1 MPAIILVS
9 LDFKKINRSVNLEVN
24 VEIRKIY
31 PNTND
36 LINAYNGNVKFND
49 NSSEDIKSLIP
60 GTFTKVGVANGYLNV
75 YAIKYGDVKTYVGY
89 IVI

>member
-1 MPAIILVS
+1 M
-9 LDFKKINRSVNLEVN
+9 
-24 VEIRKIY
+24 EIRRIY
-31 PNTND
+31 LNTND
-36 LINAYNGNVKFND
+36 LLNAYNGNVKFND
-49 NSSEDIKSLIP
+49 NSSEDIKMLVP

>member
-1 MPAIILVS
+1 M
-9 LDFKKINRSVNLEVN
+9 KIKR
-24 VEIRKIY
+24 IY

-49 NSSEDIKSLIP
+49 NSSVDIRLLVP

>member
-1 MPAIILVS
+1 M
-9 LDFKKINRSVNLEVN
+9 
-24 VEIRKIY
+24 EIKRIY
-31 PNTND
+31 PNTID

-49 NSSEDIKSLIP
+49 NSSADIRLLVP

-75 YAIKYGDVKTYVGY
+75 YAIKYGDMKTYVGY

>member
-1 MPAIILVS
+1 M
-9 LDFKKINRSVNLEVN
+9 
-24 VEIRKIY
+24 EIRKIY

-60 GTFTKVGVANGYLNV
+60 GTFTKVGIANGYLNV

>member
-1 MPAIILVS
+1 M
-9 LDFKKINRSVNLEVN
+9 
-24 VEIRKIY
+24 EIKRIY

-36 LINAYNGNVKFND
+36 LINAYKGNVKFDD
-49 NSSEDIKSLIP
+49 NASTDMKLLVP

-75 YAIKYGDVKTYVGY
+75 YAIKYGDVHSNIGY

>member
-1 MPAIILVS
+1 M
-9 LDFKKINRSVNLEVN
+9 KIKR
-24 VEIRKIY
+24 IY
-31 PNTND
+31 PNTID
-36 LINAYNGNVKFND
+36 LLNAYNGNIKFND
-49 NSSEDIKSLIP
+49 NSSADIRLLVP

>member
-1 MPAIILVS
+1 M
-9 LDFKKINRSVNLEVN
+9 
-24 VEIRKIY
+24 EIKRIY

-49 NSSEDIKSLIP
+49 NSSEYIKSLIP
-60 GTFTKVGVANGYLNV
+60 GTFTKVGIANGYLNV

>member
-1 MPAIILVS
+1 M
-9 LDFKKINRSVNLEVN
+9 
-24 VEIRKIY
+24 EIKRIY

-49 NSSEDIKSLIP
+49 NSSADIRLLVP

-75 YAIKYGDVKTYVGY
+75 YAIKYGDMKTYVGY

>member
-1 MPAIILVS
+1 M
-9 LDFKKINRSVNLEVN
+9 
-24 VEIRKIY
+24 EIKRIY
-31 PNTND
+31 PNTID
-36 LINAYNGNVKFND
+36 LLNAYNGNVKFND
-49 NSSEDIKSLIP
+49 NSSADIRLLVP

>member
-1 MPAIILVS
+1 M
-9 LDFKKINRSVNLEVN
+9 
-24 VEIRKIY
+24 EIRRIY

-49 NSSEDIKSLIP
+49 SYSSDIKSLVP

>member
-1 MPAIILVS
+1 M
-9 LDFKKINRSVNLEVN
+9 
-24 VEIRKIY
+24 EIKRIY
-31 PNTND
+31 SNTID

-49 NSSEDIKSLIP
+49 NSSEDIKSLIS
-60 GTFTKVGVANGYLNV
+60 GTFTKVGIANGYLNV

>member
-1 MPAIILVS
+1 M
-9 LDFKKINRSVNLEVN
+9 
-24 VEIRKIY
+24 EIRRIY
-31 PNTND
+31 SNTDD
-36 LINAYNGNVKFND
+36 LLNAYNGNVKFND
-49 NSSEDIKSLIP
+49 NSLADIRSLVP

>member
-1 MPAIILVS
+1 M
-9 LDFKKINRSVNLEVN
+9 KIKR
-24 VEIRKIY
+24 IY
-31 PNTND
+31 PNTID
-36 LINAYNGNVKFND
+36 LLNAYNGNVKFND
-49 NSSEDIKSLIP
+49 NSSADIRLLVP

>member
-1 MPAIILVS
+1 M
-9 LDFKKINRSVNLEVN
+9 
-24 VEIRKIY
+24 EIKKIY
-31 PNTND
+31 PNTID
-36 LINAYNGNVKFND
+36 LLNAYNGNVKFND
-49 NSSEDIKSLIP
+49 NSSADIRLLVP

>member
-1 MPAIILVS
+1 M
-9 LDFKKINRSVNLEVN
+9 
-24 VEIRKIY
+24 EIKRIY

-36 LINAYNGNVKFND
+36 LLNAYNGNVKFND
-49 NSSEDIKSLIP
+49 NSSADIRLLVP

>member
-1 MPAIILVS
+1 MGII
-9 LDFKKINRSVNLEVN
+9 KR
-24 VEIRKIY
+24 IY
-31 PNTND
+31 PNAID
-36 LINAYNGNVKFND
+36 LMKAYNDNVKFND
-49 NSSEDIKSLIP
+49 NSLEDIKSLVP

>member
-1 MPAIILVS
+1 M
-9 LDFKKINRSVNLEVN
+9 
-24 VEIRKIY
+24 EIKRIY

-75 YAIKYGDVKTYVGY
+75 YAIKYGDVKTYIGY

>member
-1 MPAIILVS
+1 M
-9 LDFKKINRSVNLEVN
+9 
-24 VEIRKIY
+24 EIRKIY

>member
-1 MPAIILVS
+1 M
-9 LDFKKINRSVNLEVN
+9 
-24 VEIRKIY
+24 EIRKIY

-49 NSSEDIKSLIP
+49 NSSEDIKLLIP
-60 GTFTKVGVANGYLNV
+60 GTFTKVGIANGYLNV

>member
-1 MPAIILVS
+1 M
-9 LDFKKINRSVNLEVN
+9 
-24 VEIRKIY
+24 EIKRIY
-31 PNTND
+31 PDTID
-36 LINAYNGNVKFND
+36 LLNAYNGNVKFND
-49 NSSEDIKSLIP
+49 NSSEDIKSLIS

>member
-1 MPAIILVS
+1 M
-9 LDFKKINRSVNLEVN
+9 
-24 VEIRKIY
+24 EIKRIY
-31 PNTND
+31 PNKID
-36 LINAYNGNVKFND
+36 LLNAYNGNVKFND
-49 NSSEDIKSLIP
+49 NSSADIRLLVP

>member
-1 MPAIILVS
+1 M
-9 LDFKKINRSVNLEVN
+9 KIKR
-24 VEIRKIY
+24 IY

-49 NSSEDIKSLIP
+49 NSSEDIKSLVP

-75 YAIKYGDVKTYVGY
+75 YAIKYGDVKTYIGY

>member
-1 MPAIILVS
+1 M
-9 LDFKKINRSVNLEVN
+9 
-24 VEIRKIY
+24 EIKRIY
-31 PNTND
+31 PNTID
-36 LINAYNGNVKFND
+36 LLNAYNGNVKFND
-49 NSSEDIKSLIP
+49 NSSVDIRLLVP